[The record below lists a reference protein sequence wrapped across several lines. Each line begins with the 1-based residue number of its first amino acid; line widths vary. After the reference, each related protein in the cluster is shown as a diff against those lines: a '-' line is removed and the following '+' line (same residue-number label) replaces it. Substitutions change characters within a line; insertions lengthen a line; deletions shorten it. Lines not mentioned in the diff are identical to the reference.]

1 MTRGKIILIDKD
13 KDTLEYYI
21 TCEFNGDMYIKC
33 HGKNIIK
40 ELEHIRNYDEFKTFT
55 THFNEQNFG
64 YEDFEIY
71 NRTISD
77 GTINVCKNYLNNWF
91 SDYLYFKNISG
102 IDINMVCNNDNR
114 DIETKVLKN
123 NEIMVF
129 NFGKYIDYQTE
140 LDKITNN

>member
-13 KDTLEYYI
+13 KDTLKYYI
-21 TCEFNGDMYIKC
+21 TCEFNGGMYIKH
-33 HGKNIIK
+33 HGKNVIK
-40 ELEHIRNYDEFKTFT
+40 ELEHIRNYDEFRTFT

-71 NRTISD
+71 SHTISD
-77 GTINVCKNYLNNWF
+77 GTINVCKNYFNNWF
-91 SDYLYFKNISG
+91 SDYLYFKNISD
-102 IDINMVCNNDNR
+102 IDINMICNNDNR
-114 DIETKVLKN
+114 DIEIKVLKN